1 MKRPSDV
8 LSLIFGLMLTVVAA
22 TCLWVSLMGAVNWGM
37 AKIAAPATL
46 VIIGVIG
53 VFLSHKRDQNGSK

>member
-8 LSLIFGLMLTVVAA
+8 LALIFGLILSVVGG
-22 TCLWVSLMGAVNWGM
+22 TLLWVSLEGTVNWDM
-37 AKIAAPATL
+37 ARIVAPATL
-46 VIIGVIG
+46 VVIGIIG